1 MEVLAKLGIDWKLL
15 IAQAVN
21 FLVLLWILKRYAYK
35 PILAYLDERTARIE
49 SGLQNA
55 EAAEKKL
62 AATLEEEKKILS
74 LAREEAHQSIAKAEE
89 HAKHR
94 DELMLSE
101 TKEKIEKMI
110 QEADVHLAE
119 KQAKLM
125 REAKGE
131 LAQVVTI
138 AVEKILHEKMDESAD
153 QALIE
158 KALGEVK

>member
-21 FLVLLWILKRYAYK
+21 FVVLLLILKRYAYK
-35 PILAYLDERTARIE
+35 PILAYLDERTAKIE
-49 SGLQNA
+49 SGIKNA

-62 AATLEEEKKILS
+62 AASLEEEKRILV
-74 LAREEAHQSIAKAEE
+74 AAKEEARQIMTKAEE
-89 HAKHR
+89 HAKKR

-110 QEADVHLAE
+110 KEADVHLAE
-119 KQAKLM
+119 KQTKLL

-131 LAQVVTI
+131 LSQVVML
-138 AVEKILHEKMDESAD
+138 AVEKILHKKMDESTD
-153 QALIE
+153 RVLIE
-158 KALGEVK
+158 NTLGEVK

>member
-21 FLVLLWILKRYAYK
+21 FVILLLILKRYAYK
-35 PILAYLDERTARIE
+35 PILAYLDERAAKIE
-49 SGLQNA
+49 SGIKNA

-62 AATLEEEKKILS
+62 ATSLEEEKKILAV
-74 LAREEAHQSIAKAEE
+74 AREEARQTIAKAEE
-89 HAKHR
+89 HAKKR

-110 QEADVHLAE
+110 KEADVHLAE
-119 KQAKLM
+119 KQAKLI

-131 LAQVVTI
+131 LSQVVML
-138 AVEKILHEKMDESAD
+138 AVEKILHEKMNESAD
-153 QALIE
+153 RALIE
-158 KALGEVK
+158 KTLGEVK